1 MKHFILTFIFCL
13 FFNLLAFGQA
23 NQPSCPQL
31 MVSGPGSPFD
41 FDSDKPVSF
50 VANIRNLPE
59 NSEIKYFWTA
69 TMGKIVEGQ
78 GTWMIKLD
86 LRGTNRT
93 PTVTV
98 EVTGFPENCPNSFSE
113 TPVVSKSTGDNS
125 FCPKI
130 SVVGGGQVEADSGQP
145 MVFKAEVE
153 NLPKDITL
161 QYFWTLTAG
170 EIISGQG
177 TPTIKVDVGKLNNQ
191 SVTAA
196 VEIKGLPGNCP
207 NKFSETGSVSRI
219 VDSCL
224 DGYGKI
230 SWKSE
235 LGYLDSE
242 IIRLRRD
249 ADLSTVF
256 KLKFIGKATQ
266 KEIDK
271 RISRIANH
279 FEFRKSLVELVRVT
293 FIIIE
298 NDWEYTTICHYPLKN
313 ELIYGDEDK
322 IIKGADVYR
331 RLTEQKPRRKP
342 KK

>member
-13 FFNLLAFGQA
+13 FFNLMAFGQA

-41 FDSDKPVSF
+41 FDSDEPVTYI
-50 VANIRNLPE
+50 ANIRNLPE

-69 TMGKIVEGQ
+69 TMGEIVEGQ

-86 LRGTNRT
+86 LRNTNRT

-98 EVTGFPENCPNSFSE
+98 KVTGLPENCPNSFSE
-113 TPVVSKSTGDNS
+113 TLVVSKSFGENS

-130 SVVGGGQVEADSGQP
+130 SVIGGGLVEADSDKP
-145 MVFKAEVE
+145 MVFNAEVE
-153 NLPKDITL
+153 NLPKDVRIEYL
-161 QYFWTLTAG
+161 WTVTAG

-177 TPTIKVDVGKLNNQ
+177 TPTIEVDVSKLGNT

-196 VEIKGLPGNCP
+196 VQIKGLPGNCP

-230 SWKSE
+230 SSKSE
-235 LGYLDSE
+235 LGYLDNE

-256 KLKFIGKATQ
+256 KLKFKGKATQ

-271 RISRIANH
+271 RISLIVNH
-279 FEFRKSLVELVRVT
+279 FEFRKSLVELARVT
-293 FIIIE
+293 FIILE

-331 RLTEQKPRRKP
+331 RMTEQKARRKS